1 MNIFY
6 EWPPTRSDRAKWA
19 LEELEIEYRSEE
31 INLYKGDQRAPSH
44 LEIHPL
50 GAVPAL
56 RTDYYQMF
64 ESTAIVLQ
72 LIDENPKKNLA
83 PEPGSYTRAEYY
95 QWCVFAAAELDPPL
109 LDYFNHKLRPADNLR
124 PPQLRQDPSVAQ
136 LARQQFEVRAKV
148 LSDHLGKREF
158 LLGDT
163 FTGADI
169 CVGHSL
175 RMAQMLEL
183 LGDFPVLK
191 EYLER
196 LSRREAYR
204 RVYKP

>member
-1 MNIFY
+1 MNTFY
-6 EWPPTRSDRAKWA
+6 EWPRTRSDRAKWA
-19 LEELEIEYRSEE
+19 LEELEVEYKSEE
-31 INLYKGDQRAPSH
+31 VDLTKGAQRAPSY
-44 LEIHPL
+44 LEIQPL

-64 ESTAIVLQ
+64 ESVAIVLQ
-72 LIDENPKKNLA
+72 LADEYPRKNLA
-83 PEPGSYTRAEYY
+83 PEPGSYQRAEYY

-109 LDYFNHKLRPADNLR
+109 IDYWNHKLRPPDNLR
-124 PPQLRQDPSVAQ
+124 PPQLRQDASVAEFG
-136 LARQQFEVRAKV
+136 RQQFELRAKV
-148 LSDHLGKREF
+148 LSDHLSKNEF
-158 LLGDT
+158 LLSDT

-175 RMAQMLEL
+175 RMAQMMEL
-183 LGDFPVLK
+183 LGDFPVLI

-196 LSRREAYR
+196 LGRRDAYR